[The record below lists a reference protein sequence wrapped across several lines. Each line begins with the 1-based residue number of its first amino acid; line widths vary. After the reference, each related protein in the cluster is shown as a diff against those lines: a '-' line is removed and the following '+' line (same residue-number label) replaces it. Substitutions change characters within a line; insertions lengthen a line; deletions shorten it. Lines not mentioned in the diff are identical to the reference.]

1 MPESKTEK
9 SDKTNAASFTLL
21 KLEQQNAPQ
30 FSLSFDVRFKLHTG
44 WNDSKSEGWM
54 AQVLRDSGKY
64 VSRAAIEKR
73 RKLLATILACTA
85 VVFGGAGYLIGL
97 WLRKR
102 PLWMDLSAFVAL
114 AAMWLLL
121 FLYTRRKIEELEK
134 ERGAETNGSQPE
146 TAVGRELEELP
157 EEFRVIHHLT
167 SPFGNADHVVLG
179 PTGVFVLYVKAWK
192 GAVSSDGNG
201 ELLWN
206 QYTLDEPIVRQFAE
220 RVLRIEE
227 RVGAHARGFCPRF
240 QALLVFTA
248 AKLQVDR
255 CNTVHCIREE
265 ELRPHILSNEAGQSL
280 TEKQV
285 ELLANGLI
293 KIVE

>member
-1 MPESKTEK
+1 
-9 SDKTNAASFTLL
+9 
-21 KLEQQNAPQ
+21 
-30 FSLSFDVRFKLHTG
+30 
-44 WNDSKSEGWM
+44 M

-85 VVFGGAGYLIGL
+85 AVFGGAGYLIGL
-97 WLRKR
+97 WLRRR
-102 PLWMDLSAFVAL
+102 PLWMDLAAFIAL

-134 ERGAETNGSQPE
+134 ERGQESDGSQPE
-146 TAVGRELEELP
+146 TAVGRALEQLP
-157 EEFRVIHHLT
+157 EDFRIIHHLT
-167 SPFGNADHVVLG
+167 SPLGDADHVVVG
-179 PTGVFVLYVKAWK
+179 PTGVFVLEVKAWK
-192 GAVSSDGNG
+192 GVVSSDGNG

-206 QYTLDEPIVRQFAE
+206 QYTLDEPVVRQFAE

-227 RVGAHARGFCPRF
+227 KAGVHARSFCPRF

-255 CNTVHCIREE
+255 CNTVLCLREE
-265 ELRPHILSNEAGQSL
+265 ALRNHIMGTAGGAAL

-293 KIVE
+293 KILE